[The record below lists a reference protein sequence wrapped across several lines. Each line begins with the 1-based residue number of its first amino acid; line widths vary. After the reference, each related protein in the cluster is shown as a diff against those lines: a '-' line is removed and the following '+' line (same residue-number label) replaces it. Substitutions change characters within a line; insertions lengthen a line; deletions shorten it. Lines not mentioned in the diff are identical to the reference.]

1 MLVGSFYSGLAGLQ
15 AASFALNTI
24 GNNLANV
31 NTVGFKRSQANFA
44 ELLTNSIS
52 GLSGNGNPIQV
63 GLGVRQTEVVARFA
77 QGSIQST
84 GIKTNLAIQ
93 GEGFF
98 LVDYNG
104 GSAFTRAGNFSLN
117 AEGYL
122 VNSEGFVVRGF
133 LADGAGN
140 INLSAGLQDIQ
151 VDLGQTAPPAATT
164 LVRYLSNLSADAAVG
179 ETYQTSV
186 EIFDSLGISHPL
198 TITYTKSA
206 ANTWDYTFTTDD
218 PAATIDVGNGTASG
232 QLIFDGAGNLTSVN
246 GTAITPGD
254 GLDVDLTLSI
264 SGYTNGSNPLSVV
277 WDVEDDTNSQ
287 IFLSQYG
294 SNNSTGTVYQDGYG
308 TGVLQDI
315 DFSPDGTMIGYYSN
329 GLSLDLA
336 RVAVATFNN
345 NNGLRKIAGN
355 LYFSTQASGPASI
368 DGEGTGGRGSVVSS
382 SLENSNVDI
391 SEEFTAMIIHQR
403 GYQSNSKIITTVDT
417 LLQEAINLKR

>member
-44 ELLTNSIS
+44 ELLTNNIS
-52 GLSGNGNPIQV
+52 GLSGNGNPIQT
-63 GLGVRQTEVVARFA
+63 GLGVRQTEVVARFS

-98 LVDYNG
+98 MVNYNG
-104 GSAFTRAGNFSLN
+104 GSAFTRAGNFTLD
-117 AEGYL
+117 AEGFL

-133 LADGAGN
+133 MADGSGN
-140 INLSAGLQDIQ
+140 IDISNGLQDIQ
-151 VDLGQTAPPAATT
+151 VDLGQTAPPSATT
-164 LVRYLSNLSADAAVG
+164 LVRFLTNLDADAAVG
-179 ETYQTSV
+179 DTYQTTV
-186 EIFDSLGISHPL
+186 EIFDSLGVSHSL
-198 TITYTKSA
+198 NITYSKTAVGAWS
-206 ANTWDYTFTTDD
+206 YTMSTED
-218 PAATIDVGNGTASG
+218 PAVTIDVGTGSATGT
-232 QLIFDGAGNLTSVN
+232 LTFDGNGVLTSIN
-246 GTAITPGD
+246 GSAVTAGD
-254 GLDVDLTLSI
+254 SLDVDPTVSI
-264 SGYTNGSNPLSVV
+264 SGFTNGANAMSFV
-277 WDVEDDTNSQ
+277 WDVEDDVNSQ
-287 IFLSQYG
+287 LFLSQFG
-294 SNNSTGTVYQDGYG
+294 TNNSTGTVYQNGYG
-308 TGVLQDI
+308 AGVLQDI
-315 DFSPDGTMIGYYSN
+315 DFAPDGTMIGYYSN
-329 GLSLDLA
+329 GLSLNLA

-355 LYFSTQASGPASI
+355 LFLSTAASGPSSI
-368 DGEGTGGRGSVVSS
+368 DGEGTGGRGSVVAS

-403 GYQSNSKIITTVDT
+403 GYQSNSKIITTVDS

>member
-44 ELLTNSIS
+44 ELLTNNIS
-52 GLSGNGNPIQV
+52 GLSGNGNPIQT
-63 GLGVRQTEVVARFA
+63 GLGVRHTEVIARFS

-98 LVDYNG
+98 MVNYNG
-104 GSAFTRAGNFSLN
+104 GSAFTRAGNFTLD
-117 AEGYL
+117 AEGFL

-133 LADGAGN
+133 MADGSGN
-140 INLSAGLQDIQ
+140 IDISNGLQDIQ
-151 VDLGQTAPPAATT
+151 VDLGQTAPPSATT
-164 LVRYLSNLSADAAVG
+164 LVRFLTNLDADAATG
-179 ETYQTSV
+179 DTYQTTV
-186 EIFDSLGISHPL
+186 EIFDSLGVSHSL
-198 TITYTKSA
+198 NITYTKTGVGA
-206 ANTWDYTFTTDD
+206 WNYTMSTED
-218 PAATIDVGNGTASG
+218 PAVTIDVGTGSDTGT
-232 QLIFDGAGNLTSVN
+232 LTFDGAGVLTSIN
-246 GTAITPGD
+246 GSTVTAGD
-254 GLDVDLTLSI
+254 SLDVDPTVSI
-264 SGYTNGSNPLSVV
+264 SGFSNGANAMSFV
-277 WDVEDDTNSQ
+277 WDVEDDVNSQ
-287 IFLSQYG
+287 LFLSQFG
-294 SNNSTGTVYQDGYG
+294 TNNSTGTVYQNGYG
-308 TGVLQDI
+308 AGVLQDI
-315 DFSPDGTMIGYYSN
+315 DFAPDGTMIGYYSN
-329 GLSLDLA
+329 GLSLNLA

-355 LYFSTQASGPASI
+355 LFLSTAASGPSSI
-368 DGEGTGGRGSVVSS
+368 DGEGTGGRGSVVAS

-403 GYQSNSKIITTVDT
+403 GYQSNSKIITTVDS